1 MPRLIAFLACLGLIL
16 SACQA
21 PSAGKPSVAPTAADP
36 LAAADA
42 RLFSGDYDGAEAAYL
57 KLIAAGNPVAQAHY
71 ALLLDYESRFGE
83 AVVQARAAAAAHPD
97 SVTLGHLTRALDWT
111 EDIAGAL
118 DAGSRAVKATPV
130 DPLAH
135 VFYSEALADSA
146 KFPSARAE
154 LRAAE
159 KVANDTYAIAEV
171 EREWSNYYRGL
182 GDVLEELNHLQLSIR
197 AQPGF
202 PERQLE
208 LARYQYSRPNPAA
221 AQAVLAAI
229 RKQHPG
235 DYGVNVSIGDT
246 AVVYQDVPVAEAAY
260 LAALKVRPNGTAAS
274 LGEAELDVS
283 VKRDFKAAHDLLL
296 ASLRANPTSLDVYNY
311 LYHLDLLVL
320 KTDPVQE
327 LGPAPAGTALSDARK
342 QGLDRVN
349 SFRSALGLPALVE
362 SAPLSEAALA
372 HAYFWL
378 FNYGQPAV
386 ADVRVHAED
395 PALPGAI
402 GADSLARAQHFG
414 YPGSRTAEDISHSY
428 LPVAA
433 VDHWVDA
440 VFHRL
445 AIGDP
450 EATTAGYGEA
460 QVGTLSIQV
469 LDLGLAAA
477 STHGPV
483 VYPAPDQG
491 NIPSAFL
498 GNEIPDPAPTARYPT
513 GYPITIEVGSGS
525 TLKVQSAQLVGPDG
539 KAVAGYGVDP
549 AQLQANQYGVLPQD
563 PLAAGSR
570 FTFTVSGTVD
580 GQPFQKSWS
589 FTVAAS

>member
-21 PSAGKPSVAPTAADP
+21 PSTGKPPAAQTPADP
-36 LAAADA
+36 LTTADA
-42 RLFSGDYDGAEAAYL
+42 RLFAGDYDGAESAFL
-57 KLIAAGNPVAQAHY
+57 KLIAAENPAAQSHY
-71 ALLLDYESRFGE
+71 VLLLDYESRFGE

-97 SVTLGHLTRALDWT
+97 SVTLGHLTRALDWS
-111 EDIAGAL
+111 EDIAGAVE
-118 DAGSRAVKATPV
+118 AGSRAVKAAPV

-135 VFYSEALADSA
+135 VFYSEALADA
-146 KFPSARAE
+146 GKFPPARAE
-154 LRAAE
+154 LMAGGKAAH
-159 KVANDTYAIAEV
+159 DPYAIAEV
-171 EREWSNYYRGL
+171 DREWANYYRGL
-182 GDVLEELNHLQLSIR
+182 GDVLEELNHLQLSVR

-202 PERQLE
+202 PERRLE
-208 LARYQYSRPNPAA
+208 LARYQYSRQNPAG

-229 RKQHPG
+229 REEHPR
-235 DYGVNVSIGDT
+235 DYGVNLSIGDT
-246 AVVYQDVPVAEAAY
+246 AAAYQDVPVAEAAY
-260 LAALKVRPNGTAAS
+260 LAALKIRPNGIAAS

-283 VKRDFKAAHDLLL
+283 AKRDFKAAHDLLL
-296 ASLRANPTSLDVYNY
+296 ASQRANPTSLDVYNY

-320 KTDPVQE
+320 RTDPVQE

-349 SFRSALGLPALVE
+349 SFRATLGLPSLAE
-362 SAPLSEAALA
+362 SAPLSQAALA

-378 FNYGQPAV
+378 FNFGQAAV
-386 ADVRVHAED
+386 TDVGVHAED

-414 YPGSRTAEDISHSY
+414 YTGSRTAEDISHAY

-445 AIGDP
+445 TIGDP
-450 EATTAGYGEA
+450 EAATAGYGEV

-469 LDLGLAAA
+469 LDVGLDAA

-491 NIPSAFL
+491 NVPNAFL
-498 GNEIPDPAPTARYPT
+498 GNEIPDPAPNARYPT

-525 TLKVQSAQLVGPDG
+525 TIKVESAQLLGPDG

-549 AQLQANQYGVLPQD
+549 AQLGANQWGVLPQD
-563 PLAAGSR
+563 PLAAGGR
-570 FTFTVSGTVD
+570 YTFTFNGTID
-580 GQPFQKSWS
+580 GQAFQKTWS